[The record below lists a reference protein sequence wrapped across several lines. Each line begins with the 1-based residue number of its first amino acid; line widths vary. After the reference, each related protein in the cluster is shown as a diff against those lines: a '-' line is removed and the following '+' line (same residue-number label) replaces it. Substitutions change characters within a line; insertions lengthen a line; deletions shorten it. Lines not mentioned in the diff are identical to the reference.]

1 MNDIFDRLHADLI
14 TCRLRPG
21 EALREKDLCQRYGVS
36 RTPLREALVALAGR
50 GLVKLSPNKG
60 AYASPVDQSVLFSI
74 YEVRIPLEKAAAAL
88 AALRANEDHL
98 ARLAA
103 AGEALSA
110 CAEANDLDAYFP
122 LDRKVHALV
131 IEAAANSVLEDQLE
145 ILRQHTIRSWHH
157 FKDRGI
163 AEDIDADN
171 LTTLIEAIHARDP
184 NRAADA
190 MFRHM
195 RGYLKAY
202 EVMLARP
209 ADILGGI

>member
-1 MNDIFDRLHADLI
+1 MNDIYDCLHTDLI

-50 GLVKLSPNKG
+50 GLVQLSPNKG
-60 AYASPVDQSVLFSI
+60 AYASPVDQSALFSI

-88 AALRANEDHL
+88 AALRADEDHL
-98 ARLAA
+98 ARLAVA
-103 AGEALSA
+103 EESLAA

-122 LDRKVHALV
+122 LDREIHALV
-131 IEAAANSVLEDQLE
+131 IEAAANPVLENQIE
-145 ILRQHTIRSWHH
+145 ILRQHTIRSWHY
-157 FKDRGI
+157 FKDRGVV
-163 AEDIDADN
+163 EEIDVEN
-171 LTTLIEAIHARDP
+171 LTAMIEAIHARDP
-184 NRAADA
+184 KAAADA

-202 EVMLARP
+202 EEMLARP
-209 ADILGGI
+209 ADVLGGI